1 MEVKE
6 VKRSEILNAALSKK
20 LKVKD
25 EKMVRQ
31 GSHLRLDVA
40 LLSSLVIFGM
50 IETI

>member
-25 EKMVRQ
+25 EKMVR
-31 GSHLRLDVA
+31 
-40 LLSSLVIFGM
+40 
-50 IETI
+50 